1 MKSMFRNGSNNPKAK
16 IIESSPSSAK
26 PGKNIDKVRVIVIE
40 DHDLTRM
47 GLVAALQHREGI
59 QVVGEAISGLQ
70 GLKLLEETKP
80 HVAIIDIDLP
90 MIDGIELVRRFQ
102 QNRGEDSL
110 ATKILMLT
118 MYKTQELILAAFTA
132 GADSYCMK
140 DTSVDRLVE
149 AIYSTHEGNPWIDP
163 VIAGVILQQVR
174 QIFAVG
180 AAAGSKTVVIHGVE
194 PEHRQLLENAPL
206 TERELEILALI
217 VGGYS
222 NAQIAD
228 RLYITIGTVKTH
240 VRNILNKL
248 CVDDRTQA
256 AVLALRSG
264 LVG

>member
-1 MKSMFRNGSNNPKAK
+1 MFRNGSNNPKSK
-16 IIESSPSSAK
+16 IIESSPSSAQL
-26 PGKNIDKVRVIVIE
+26 GKNMDKVRVIVIE

-59 QVVGEAISGLQ
+59 QLVGEAISGLE

-80 HVAIIDIDLP
+80 DVAIIDIALP
-90 MIDGIELVRRFQ
+90 MIDGIELMRRFQ
-102 QNRGEDSL
+102 QNCGEDSL

-118 MYKTQELILAAFTA
+118 MYNTQEQVLAAFSA

-140 DTSVDRLVE
+140 DTSVDKLVQ

-163 VIAGVILQQVR
+163 VIVGVIRQQVR
-174 QIFAVG
+174 QNFAT
-180 AAAGSKTVVIHGVE
+180 GSRTDGKTVIIQGVD
-194 PEHRQLLENAPL
+194 PEHRQLLKNVPL

-217 VGGYS
+217 VGGHS

-228 RLYITIGTVKTH
+228 QLYITIGTVKTH

-248 CVDDRTQA
+248 SVDDRTQA

-264 LVG
+264 LVA

>member
-1 MKSMFRNGSNNPKAK
+1 MLGGTLIIQNSKLAK
-16 IIESSPSSAK
+16 QRPICQNSS
-26 PGKNIDKVRVIVIE
+26 KNMNIVRVVVVE

-80 HVAIIDIDLP
+80 DVAIIDIGLP

-110 ATKILMLT
+110 ATKILILT
-118 MYKTQELILAAFTA
+118 MHKTPEQVLAAFAA

-140 DTSVDRLVE
+140 DISIDKLIE
-149 AIYSTHEGNPWIDP
+149 AIYSTHEGNHWLDP
-163 VIAGVILQQVR
+163 AIANIILKQVR
-174 QIFAVG
+174 QTVPVGG
-180 AAAGSKTVVIHGVE
+180 AARSKTVAIHGLD
-194 PEHRQLLENAPL
+194 PEYRQLLENAPL
-206 TERELEILALI
+206 TERELEILDLI
-217 VGGYS
+217 VAGCS
-222 NAQIAD
+222 NAEIAE

-248 CVDDRTQA
+248 SVDDRTQA

-264 LVG
+264 LVD